1 MDVVE
6 AIEKCGSEEGKPSAV
21 VRIADCG
28 VVEDEEDK
36 KEDEEDKK
44 DIERE
49 AEVDTRAKSDEDE
62 VASDNP
68 FRHLSA
74 KE

>member
-36 KEDEEDKK
+36 KEDEETKEDK
-44 DIERE
+44 DIG
-49 AEVDTRAKSDEDE
+49 
-62 VASDNP
+62 
-68 FRHLSA
+68 LSVICLLR
-74 KE
+74 KRRS